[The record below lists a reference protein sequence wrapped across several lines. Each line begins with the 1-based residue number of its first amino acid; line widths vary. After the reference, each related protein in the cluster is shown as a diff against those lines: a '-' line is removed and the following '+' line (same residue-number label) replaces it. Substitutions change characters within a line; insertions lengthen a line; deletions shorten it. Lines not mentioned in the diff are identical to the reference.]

1 MGLSCVCSYSLV
13 GLGATGVDLF
23 GLTKPESTEVLS
35 LQK

>member
-1 MGLSCVCSYSLV
+1 MALSCVCSYSLV
-13 GLGATGVDLF
+13 GLGVIGVDLS